1 MNTSDHVSVS
11 FISESRTEFSG
22 FNFSGTGII
31 DLIEDRRVYGH
42 LYSGQPFMC
51 DPTDVSV
58 NVDIHNLDKYY
69 QLLLELKLASHAE
82 IELIKSKSSEDPQLL
97 NMAEFGLYIFAHF
110 QSLINGMAQQIAASE
125 FQRIQDEFTNGRV
138 FLVDA

>member
-1 MNTSDHVSVS
+1 MNTGDHVAVS
-11 FISESRTEFSG
+11 FISENSTQFSG
-22 FNFSGTGII
+22 IHFAGNGII
-31 DLIEDRRVYGH
+31 DRLEDNRVFGH

-82 IELIKSKSSEDPQLL
+82 IELIKSKSLEDPQLL

-110 QSLINGMAQQIAASE
+110 QSLINGMADIS
-125 FQRIQDEFTNGRV
+125 I
-138 FLVDA
+138 LVISV

>member
-1 MNTSDHVSVS
+1 
-11 FISESRTEFSG
+11 
-22 FNFSGTGII
+22 
-31 DLIEDRRVYGH
+31 
-42 LYSGQPFMC
+42 MC

-82 IELIKSKSSEDPQLL
+82 IELIKSKSLEDPQLL

-110 QSLINGMAQQIAASE
+110 QSLINGMAQQIAVSE
-125 FQRIQDEFTNGRV
+125 FQRIQDEFSNGRV